1 MAMTDLTF
9 PQVFLSAADTLQLID
24 TARRSDE
31 EAAIEAR
38 HRIFLGHLR
47 LVQLHA
53 QRVAELSGASRDDL
67 FQEGCLALGE
77 AIDKFDPAHG
87 NRFSTYAYV
96 VIARRISFFAR
107 SWRRSPDVELSD
119 DHVAPDESASHA
131 FERIEASLGD
141 VLELLPP
148 RWSRMLTLRYGL
160 DGTTRTLTDCAL
172 ALGCSVSTAG
182 RWEREALTAAR
193 RLMER
198 GPELGLARL
207 HLAFD
212 ERFRTSRPAV
222 GVCVPSPAR

>member
-9 PQVFLSAADTLQLID
+9 PQVFLSPEETLQLIG
-24 TARRSDE
+24 TARRSNDE
-31 EAAIEAR
+31 LAAEAR
-38 HRIFLGHLR
+38 HRVFLGHLR
-47 LVQLHA
+47 MVQLHA
-53 QRVAELSGASRDDL
+53 QRVADLSGISRDDL
-67 FQEGCLALGE
+67 FQEGCLALGV
-77 AIDKFDPAHG
+77 AIDKFDLAHG

-107 SWRRSPDVELSD
+107 AWLREPEAELSI

-131 FERIEASLGD
+131 FERIEESLGD

-148 RWSRMLTLRYGL
+148 RWSRLLTLRYGL
-160 DGTTRTLTDCAL
+160 DGTARTLADCAV
-172 ALGCSVSTAG
+172 ALGCAVSTAG

-198 GPELGLARL
+198 GPELGATRL

-212 ERFRTSRPAV
+212 ERVSTGQSAA
-222 GVCVPSPAR
+222 GVCAPSPAQ